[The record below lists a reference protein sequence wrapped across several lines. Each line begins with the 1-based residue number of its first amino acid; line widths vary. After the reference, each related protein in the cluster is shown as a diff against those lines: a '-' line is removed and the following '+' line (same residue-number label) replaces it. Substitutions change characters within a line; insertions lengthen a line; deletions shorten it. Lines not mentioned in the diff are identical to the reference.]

1 MSKWFYYNK
10 TQKDLRTGIS
20 IANAIV
26 PNIIHYILLKQHFIS
41 FAHFI
46 SIKSVIRNHKPDQI
60 IIHCDCDKIE
70 GNYWERI
77 KLERI
82 HIKIRRIEIP
92 DEIFGHKLSSSYK
105 LWHASDILR
114 NKILREFGG
123 IYLDR
128 DVYVVNS
135 LDQFRSYEMTAGV
148 EQDYYGKQSFATMIQ
163 IANKNA
169 RFLLK
174 YYQSY
179 KDYRPN
185 QWYYNAGYL
194 PMKIIEEDPKS
205 INFITNNSLGTNSYD
220 VLPILYLQNS
230 KTWQNDFFAFHF
242 LMRNNSLKSNS
253 WWHKYNQIQL
263 IQYDE
268 VNIKQLNT
276 TFGQMARLIFYNKT
290 EFVD

>member
-70 GNYWERI
+70 GDYWERI

-135 LDQFRSYEMTAGV
+135 LNQFRSYEMTAGM
-148 EQDYYGKQSFATMIQ
+148 E
-163 IANKNA
+163 
-169 RFLLK
+169 R
-174 YYQSY
+174 
-179 KDYRPN
+179 
-185 QWYYNAGYL
+185 
-194 PMKIIEEDPKS
+194 IIME
-205 INFITNNSLGTNSYD
+205 NN
-220 VLPILYLQNS
+220 VLPQ
-230 KTWQNDFFAFHF
+230 
-242 LMRNNSLKSNS
+242 
-253 WWHKYNQIQL
+253 
-263 IQYDE
+263 
-268 VNIKQLNT
+268 
-276 TFGQMARLIFYNKT
+276 
-290 EFVD
+290 